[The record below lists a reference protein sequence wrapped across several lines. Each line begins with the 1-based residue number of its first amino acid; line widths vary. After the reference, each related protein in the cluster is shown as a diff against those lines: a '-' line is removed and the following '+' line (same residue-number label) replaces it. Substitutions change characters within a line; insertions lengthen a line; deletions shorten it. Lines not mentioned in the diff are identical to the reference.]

1 MILYT
6 HNNKLIKIRSGLN
19 AGKLIEKYVEP
30 TPPGPTDVPIVY
42 YEAPSVQIT
51 WNPSPTLAS
60 YPTDFSAS
68 NYLVI
73 KFELNGGGGYMI
85 DGTFTFKFDSDHFVN
100 LRIPPYGQS
109 GPSPVW
115 YGDGQVNILSNNVTR
130 NDSRYTSSYVQRWG
144 YSSTTG
150 GAPYKL
156 IYEKSTGLCTILLCK
171 DNVWEAQVSSILD
184 AGLNSFTGFISNTDS
199 GFANGYAN
207 NLAIASCDTYDT
219 AFAY

>member
-1 MILYT
+1 MSTLFTFNNKLVMI
-6 HNNKLIKIRSGLN
+6 NNKLI
-19 AGKLIEKYVEP
+19 EKVESPIPP
-30 TPPGPTDVPIVY
+30 TPPGPPDVPIVY
-42 YEAPSVQIT
+42 YEVPSVKINWQPRT
-51 WNPSPTLAS
+51 TLAS

-73 KFELNGGGGYMI
+73 KFELNGGGGYNT
-85 DGTFTFKFDSDHFVN
+85 DGMFTIKFDSGHSVH

-130 NDSRYTSSYVQRWG
+130 NDNRYTSSYVQRWG
-144 YSSTTG
+144 YSSSTG
-150 GAPYKL
+150 GAPYKM

-171 DNVWEAQVSSILD
+171 DDVLEAQVSSILIQ
-184 AGLNSFTGFISNTDS
+184 GLNSFTGFVSETDS
-199 GFANGYAN
+199 GFVNGYVN